1 MKTLFSYEIFV
12 TETPKVVI
20 LTTFN
25 AASDEHFIN
34 ITFSFQLMVKKSVGW
49 SFHIVSFLV
58 SFYASDMC
66 YSG

>member
-25 AASDEHFIN
+25 AASDERFIN

-49 SFHIVSFLV
+49 SFHIVLFLV